1 MLKIII
7 FSKDKNWTHDSESHF
22 FEKKKKKP
30 IYPSKGNI
38 QINDTESCVIPRFCY
53 IDFEI

>member
-7 FSKDKNWTHDSESHF
+7 FSEDKNWTHDSESHF
-22 FEKKKKKP
+22 FEKKKKT
-30 IYPSKGNI
+30 IYPSEGNI